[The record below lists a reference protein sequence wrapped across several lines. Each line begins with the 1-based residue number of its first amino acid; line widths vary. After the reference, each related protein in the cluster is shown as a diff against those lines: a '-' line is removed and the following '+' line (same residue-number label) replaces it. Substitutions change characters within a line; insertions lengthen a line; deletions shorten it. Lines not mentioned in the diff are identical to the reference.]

1 MKRPPRLSP
10 SVHHR
15 HLLAQTAPALAFDE
29 RDPARWQSRLRR
41 KLRDLLGDW
50 PRERCPLDA
59 RRIWLRQHPLG
70 TIEKVTFASEP
81 FSDALAYVCIPNE
94 SRPPHTFVICLQG
107 HTTGLHLSI
116 GADREDE
123 ARAVAVEGDRDFAI
137 GCMKR
142 GLAALCLEQRAFGE
156 RRELAMKKASP
167 LGCLDASMQALM
179 LGRTLVGERL
189 YDIDRAL
196 DYLAARGDADMA
208 RAGAMGNSA
217 GGAMSLYAAALLP
230 RIAFAMPS
238 CYFCTFADS
247 VMAMNH
253 CEENYIPGLLKYAEM
268 PDIAG
273 LAAPKP
279 LVIVAGREDPL
290 FPIAA
295 TRRAFR
301 ELRKIY
307 AAFGAADRCHLVVGP
322 GGHRF
327 YADAA
332 WPAMMRGIAGL
343 QP

>member
-1 MKRPPRLSP
+1 MKRPPRFSP

-15 HLLAQTAPALAFDE
+15 HLLSQTAPALAFDGRE
-29 RDPARWQSRLRR
+29 PARWQSRLRR
-41 KLRDLLGDW
+41 KLHDLLGDW
-50 PRERCPLDA
+50 PRGRCPLDA

-70 TIEKVTFASEP
+70 TIEKIVFVAEP
-81 FSDALAYVCIPNE
+81 FSDALAYVCIPKN

-107 HTTGLHLSI
+107 HTTGMHLSI
-116 GADREDE
+116 GVDREDE
-123 ARAVAVEGDRDFAI
+123 SRAIAVEGDRDFAI
-137 GCMKR
+137 RCMEH

-156 RRELAMKKASP
+156 RREQAMKKASP

-179 LGRTLVGERL
+179 LGRTLIGERL

-196 DYLAARGDADMA
+196 DYLATRGDADM
-208 RAGAMGNSA
+208 RRVGVMGNSA

-230 RIAFAMPS
+230 RVAFAMPS
-238 CYFCTFADS
+238 CYFCTFRDS

-253 CEENYIPGLLKYAEM
+253 CEENYIPGLLKFAEM
-268 PDIAG
+268 SDIAG

-290 FPIAA
+290 FPFAA

-307 AAFGAADRCHLVVGP
+307 SAFGAADRCHLVVGP

-332 WPAMMRGIAGL
+332 WPAMMREIAKL
-343 QP
+343 QS